1 MICMEKISDELKW
14 KWKKVEMKKELIEKY
29 F

>member
-1 MICMEKISDELKW
+1 MEKISDELKW
-14 KWKKVEMKKELIEKY
+14 KWKKADMKKEMVKKY

>member
-1 MICMEKISDELKW
+1 MIRMGKISDELKW
-14 KWKKVEMKKELIEKY
+14 KWKKADMKKEMVKKY

>member
-1 MICMEKISDELKW
+1 MMIMEKIADELKW
-14 KWKKVEMKKELIEKY
+14 KWKKADMKKEMVKKY

>member
-1 MICMEKISDELKW
+1 VIIMEKISDEFKW
-14 KWKKVEMKKELIEKY
+14 KWKKAEMKKEMVKKY